1 MNEQEKKEIY
11 AKRANLLVHMK
22 EQRYRSLTKS
32 QKERYYPIDVAYLG
46 NSRRGNVSVF
56 MHVEVIDGK
65 LKFVFCDQ
73 KNIPI
78 CYFEEGKGM
87 NNSLEYADKSLID
100 EIEQL
105 CNDYFE
111 KLQEVQKEPKE
122 QDMNSL
128 SFILNKLDEKD
139 RERYNVKPDKVK
151 EIKDKQISK
160 QENKKENKEEKDET
174 QKEEMSKLENLKGK
188 VYPHEAVPLSQLV
201 QEKTLC
207 SLLKLKEKMEDRL
220 PDGVTIEE
228 IENGYLSRVN
238 AGMLNEA
245 TKGSIGINLNDAF
258 VIETKDGKVIPL
270 PEGILEPMPK
280 NENIIDQKGLFKAQD
295 SSQKHAP
302 QYKSMYKIVDPAIG
316 SEEDYFITTF
326 NTGVNQN
333 GQPTEERRIGFTQAP
348 KGQEKNQIE
357 GAVTTELYKEPQ
369 RTKENLYV
377 RESLRRYSKNE
388 ATEILKEHEEI
399 CQHRDDE
406 EHFEGYNAN
415 KFELTVKMCMK
426 NPEINEKLNDRDVR
440 KLVSDYLSKNP
451 EASSEEIQ
459 KSIVEET
466 KDLRVLGDSGN
477 AKRPM

>member
-1 MNEQEKKEIY
+1 MNEAEKKEIY
-11 AKRANLLVHMK
+11 AKRANLLVDMK

-32 QKERYYPIDVAYLG
+32 QRERYYPIDVAYLG
-46 NSRRGNVSVF
+46 NSKRGNVSIF
-56 MHVEVIDGK
+56 MHVEVLDGK

-73 KNIPI
+73 KSIPI
-78 CYFEEGKGM
+78 CYFEEGKGL

-111 KLQEVQKEPKE
+111 KLPKE

-160 QENKKENKEEKDET
+160 QENKEEEKEANKEAKDEKN
-174 QKEEMSKLENLKGK
+174 KEKITKLENLKGK
-188 VYPHEAVPLSQLV
+188 VYPHEAVPLSQFV
-201 QEKTLC
+201 QEKPLYD
-207 SLLKLKEKMEDRL
+207 LLKLKEKMENIL

-228 IENGYLSRVN
+228 IENGYLSRVD
-238 AGMLNEA
+238 GGQLNEA
-245 TKGSIGINLNDAF
+245 SKGTVSTNAEDAF

-270 PEGILEPMPK
+270 PEGILEPMYQ
-280 NENIIDQKGLFKAQD
+280 NANVIDQKGLFTAQD

-302 QYKSMYKIVDPAIG
+302 KYMSMYRIVDPAIG

-348 KGQEKNQIE
+348 KGQAKNQIE

-369 RTKENLYV
+369 RTKENMYV

-388 ATEILKEHEEI
+388 ATEILKQHEET

-406 EHFEGYNAN
+406 EHFEGYNAS
-415 KFELTVKMCMK
+415 KLELTVKMCME
-426 NPEINEKLNDRDVR
+426 NSEINEKLNERDVR
-440 KLVSDYLSKNP
+440 KAVSDYLSKNP